1 MLNRTK
7 NRFKYFVE
15 RMLLRG
21 AHYRLL
27 FIAALIGLV
36 AAIGGVMVL
45 EVEGVESGFAGA
57 GEAVWWAFLRL
68 TDPGYLGDDEG
79 LVRRVVS
86 TAITVLG
93 YVLFMGA
100 LIAIMSQWLTQ
111 TMRRLESGLTPITQ
125 SDHVLVLGW
134 TNRTAS
140 IVEELLSSS
149 EERLH
154 RFLQRHGARRL
165 NIAILA
171 EDVNA
176 ELVQELRDHL
186 GPLWDR
192 RRIIFR
198 TGTPLDIDHLR
209 RVDFANAAAIILPGS
224 DYGGAMTTDTRTI
237 KTMLSISQHVGK
249 EKKQKYPLLVA
260 EIFDARKVMVGVRAY
275 DGPVEVISSD
285 LFISRLIAQTLRHP
299 GLSQVFN
306 ELLHGGEVSEVYVR
320 GGDALVGARL
330 QDLNA
335 AFPKAILLGA
345 LRPDANGGFDA
356 LLNAAPETTVQTG
369 DRLVFIAIRFEDT
382 TPPSDMV
389 SEPHDKSAAEV
400 VQSKAKERRLLVLGW
415 SHRAPALLSEFD
427 SYAGE
432 NFEIDV
438 ISFVSA
444 ADRQSQ
450 LDSHDVRLKRVRL
463 QHYEGDFTAPIELK
477 RLRPQS
483 YDGIVILGSDWLE
496 SAEQSDARTVLGHL
510 LLRELI
516 GDEGPQVLVELMDP
530 ENVALFA
537 NSASETL
544 VSPRVISHMLAQI
557 SLRRELRVVFD
568 ELFGPGGAEI
578 SFHAITDYVLAGEV
592 SFAQL
597 QVAAMGRGETALGLR
612 LRDGLHLNPDKER
625 TWELFPGDELVVLA
639 TYEQSTGADAENQTK
654 EVFE

>member
-1 MLNRTK
+1 MLNRAK
-7 NRFKYFVE
+7 NRFKFLVE
-15 RMLLRG
+15 RTLLRG

-27 FIAALIGLV
+27 LIAALIGLV
-36 AAIGGVMVL
+36 AALGGVVVL
-45 EVEGVESGFAGA
+45 QTEGVESGFTGP

-111 TMRRLESGLTPITQ
+111 TMRRLESGLTPIAQ

-171 EDVNA
+171 EDVSA

-186 GPLWDR
+186 GPLWDG

-198 TGTPLDIDHLR
+198 TGTPLDLDHLR

-237 KTMLSISQHVGK
+237 KTMLSISQHVSK
-249 EKKQKYPLLVA
+249 EGQQKYPLLVA

-275 DGPVEVISSD
+275 NGPVEVISSD

-299 GLSQVFN
+299 GLSQIFN
-306 ELLHGGEVSEVYVR
+306 ELLSGGDANEVYVR
-320 GGDALVGARL
+320 GGDALAGARL
-330 QDLNA
+330 QDLTA

-345 LRPDANGGFDA
+345 LRPDAHGGFDA
-356 LLNAAPETTVQTG
+356 LLNAPAETKVQEG
-369 DRLVFIAIRFEDT
+369 DRLVFIARQFEET
-382 TPPSDMV
+382 TPPSAFV
-389 SEPHDKSAAEV
+389 AEPQDRGAAVAVQSV
-400 VQSKAKERRLLVLGW
+400 VQERRILVLGW

-427 SYAGE
+427 SYVGE
-432 NFEIDV
+432 KFEIDV
-438 ISFVSA
+438 ISYVSA

-450 LDSHDVRLKRVRL
+450 LDSHDVRLERVRL
-463 QHYEGDFTAPIELK
+463 HHYEGDFTAPMELR
-477 RLRPQS
+477 RLRPQG

-530 ENVALFA
+530 ENVALF
-537 NSASETL
+537 SQSPSEAL
-544 VSPRVISHMLAQI
+544 VSPQIISHMLAQI
-557 SLRRELRVVFD
+557 SLRRELRIVFD

-578 SFHAITDYVLAGEV
+578 SFHSAAHYNLAGRV
-592 SFAQL
+592 SFAQV
-597 QVAAMGRGETALGLR
+597 QAAAMMQGETALGLR
-612 LRDGLHLNPDKER
+612 LRDGLHLNPDKAQQ
-625 TWELFPGDELVVLA
+625 WELSSGDELVVLA
-639 TYEQSTGADAENQTK
+639 TYEQSAGVETVSQTK